1 MMPPPLSRGSGSFME
16 LHDSSPDPR
25 GLNRL
30 RTPHP
35 PDVRQQHSSVSSGHA
50 GSSAGSMFS
59 GAATE
64 HHAARPLRWGEHESP
79 LNRKFEQPLETPRV
93 PSCPVKAAGSS
104 NVHKP
109 RGKDE
114 VEDIRPRT
122 LDLGEADP
130 VNGLSLS
137 PMNMSAASPG
147 APPSAA
153 GGSRV
158 HARQP
163 PEVGETRR
171 PKRARLLSELGSQSS
186 MTMADN
192 MEERDDVPP
201 PLFRLNSMA
210 DTKMLFARKDARS
223 TSFCAVPGSEGAFKF
238 DDHFVWGG
246 KLGSGSFSEVYA
258 VRHKVRPAERYAIK
272 RSKRE
277 FHSRKERAEYL
288 REVQLANDM
297 PAHPNVAEYYR
308 AWQDSYFFYVQ
319 MELCENGTL
328 GQIME
333 REVHTLPL
341 PHAEPRVWEMALH
354 VARGLAHIHSY
365 QVMHC
370 DIKPDNI
377 LVGRDGAYKIGD
389 LGQSI
394 ACKAWDEQE
403 GDACYLSRDLL
414 ESNPSTAADIFSFG
428 IMLFEI
434 KSGEPLPGS
443 GERWDFLRTGLVPP
457 PAGCSELLGR
467 VMHQMMS
474 PQPTARPTAQ
484 DVITACCN
492 AAAEAAIATAMSA
505 AAS

>member
-1 MMPPPLSRGSGSFME
+1 
-16 LHDSSPDPR
+16 
-25 GLNRL
+25 
-30 RTPHP
+30 
-35 PDVRQQHSSVSSGHA
+35 
-50 GSSAGSMFS
+50 
-59 GAATE
+59 
-64 HHAARPLRWGEHESP
+64 
-79 LNRKFEQPLETPRV
+79 
-93 PSCPVKAAGSS
+93 
-104 NVHKP
+104 
-109 RGKDE
+109 
-114 VEDIRPRT
+114 
-122 LDLGEADP
+122 
-130 VNGLSLS
+130 
-137 PMNMSAASPG
+137 
-147 APPSAA
+147 
-153 GGSRV
+153 
-158 HARQP
+158 
-163 PEVGETRR
+163 
-171 PKRARLLSELGSQSS
+171 
-186 MTMADN
+186 
-192 MEERDDVPP
+192 
-201 PLFRLNSMA
+201 MA